1 MVRNGLGVVGYRDF
15 CRKGTGG
22 EGSLSHSLFT
32 HLIPYGEL
40 RVQDNGFPSRGI
52 AVAIRFLDRSVEAF
66 TIVFVIHS
74 VDRTLQEM
82 VGGAHPTNV
91 QSRAR
96 GRRSIGSKSM
106 VDYLSSG

>member
-1 MVRNGLGVVGYRDF
+1 M
-15 CRKGTGG
+15 
-22 EGSLSHSLFT
+22 
-32 HLIPYGEL
+32 
-40 RVQDNGFPSRGI
+40 QDNGFPSRGF

-91 QSRAR
+91 LQMYKVELGGGDPSGQNPWLITFPVDKAIRYSRR
-96 GRRSIGSKSM
+96 G
-106 VDYLSSG
+106 